1 MESLSRANVIFESNW
16 NEQIFDSCD
25 IRGHNFL
32 FKRWQVLAS
41 SVNRH
46 LKNWLTPEIG
56 TLVLQNPCWQTIWR
70 IFTNLRW
77 LWHVYSSQYWYQ
89 SWGALGTG
97 NTAVTAAIEFNCTN
111 VNTPVTS
118 ASRPEH
124 SNYSSLPR
132 VSQYFNY
139 ARAHDQSRYLHTL
152 SVPSRDR
159 DSQYCH

>member
-1 MESLSRANVIFESNW
+1 MESVIFEPNW

-25 IRGHNFL
+25 IRGHDLL

-70 IFTNLRW
+70 IFTDLRW

-89 SWGALGTG
+89 SWGGLVTG

>member
-1 MESLSRANVIFESNW
+1 MIWWKWNGKCYIWTKLKWTNFWFLWHSRTWPPFQKMTS
-16 NEQIFDSCD
+16 SC
-25 IRGHNFL
+25 IICKQAL
-32 FKRWQVLAS
+32 KKLAYT
-41 SVNRH
+41 R
-46 LKNWLTPEIG
+46 EIE
-56 TLVLQNPCWQTIWR
+56 TLQNPCWQTIWR

-89 SWGALGTG
+89 SWGALGTS